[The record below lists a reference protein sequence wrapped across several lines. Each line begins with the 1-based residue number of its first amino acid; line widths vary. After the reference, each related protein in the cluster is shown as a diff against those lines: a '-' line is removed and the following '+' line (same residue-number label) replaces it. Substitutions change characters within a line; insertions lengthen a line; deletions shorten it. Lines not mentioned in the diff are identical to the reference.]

1 MFGGKSKGA
10 HKVSNTVETL
20 IGPRVVIHGDIS
32 FSGGLYIEGKVI
44 GKVSADDGQPAV
56 LTVAE
61 QGCIEGEVRVPV
73 AVVCGSLN
81 GDVFASER
89 IELAPKARVR
99 GNIHYTVVEMA
110 AGAMITGRLIHA
122 DTPLAQLPAADA
134 EPVILADCPGFTP
147 VRA

>member
-1 MFGGKSKGA
+1 MFGDKSKKARSGGL
-10 HKVSNTVETL
+10 ETL

-44 GKVSADDGQPAV
+44 GKVSADDGQQAV
-56 LTVAE
+56 VTVAE
-61 QGCIEGEVRVPV
+61 AGCIEGEVRVPV
-73 AVVCGSLN
+73 AVVCGSVV

-99 GNIHYTVVEMA
+99 GNIHYKVVEMA

-122 DTPLAQLPAADA
+122 DTPLAQLAGPDS
-134 EPVILADCPGFTP
+134 EPVELAECPGFTP